1 MEFAHIPVLYE
12 EVLSGLAIRPDGIY
26 IDGTL
31 GGAGHASGVAARLT
45 TGRLI
50 GLDQDTEALHAAE
63 SRLLPY
69 KDRVT
74 VVHSNYEHMIPVVH
88 ALGVQKV
95 QGILLD
101 LGVSSYQLD
110 NPGRGFSYMDEDAPL
125 DMRMDQTAGQTAAD
139 FLNTASEETIRQVLW
154 DYGEERYAAAIAMRI
169 VRFRAERPL
178 ATAGD
183 LNEIIRQ
190 AIPVKKRER
199 NHHPSRRTF
208 QAVRIAVNR
217 ELSVLEDHITEMI
230 DLLDDGGRF
239 CIITFHSLEDRI
251 VKKAFK
257 TAQDP
262 CICPPQF
269 PVCTCGRVSKGV
281 VITKKPILPSE
292 EEAAQNPRSQS
303 AKLRIFE
310 RRISPDEAPKIDIT
324 AAARRR

>member
-1 MEFAHIPVLYE
+1 MVFSHEPVLYQ
-12 EVLSGLAIRPDGIY
+12 EVLAGLAIRPDGIY
-26 IDGTL
+26 VDGTL
-31 GGAGHASGVAARLT
+31 GGAGHASGVAERLV

-50 GLDQDTEALHAAE
+50 GLDQDTEALRAAE
-63 SRLLPY
+63 QRLLPY
-69 KDRVT
+69 KERVT

-125 DMRMDQTAGQTAAD
+125 DMRMDQTAGQTAAE
-139 FLNTASEETIRQVLW
+139 FLNTAPEETIRSVLW
-154 DYGEERYAAAIAMRI
+154 DYGEERYATAIAMRI
-169 VRFRAERPL
+169 VRERQTKPL
-178 ATAGD
+178 ETAGE
-183 LNEIIRQ
+183 LNEIVRQ
-190 AIPVKKRER
+190 SIPAKKREK

-217 ELSVLEDHITEMI
+217 ELSVLEDHIGEMI
-230 DLLDDGGRF
+230 DLLDEGGRF

-251 VKKAFK
+251 VKKAFR

-269 PVCTCGRVSKGV
+269 PVCTCGRRSKGI
-281 VITKKPILPSE
+281 VITKKPVLPSE
-292 EEAAQNPRSQS
+292 EERARNPRSQS
-303 AKLRIFE
+303 AKLRVFE
-310 RRISPDEAPKIDIT
+310 RRTAPETVRKIEF
-324 AAARRR
+324 